1 MQKKKVLRK
10 EDSLENSKKKKNIE
24 KNNASDAINTTEETQ
39 VYETVVFFEFD
50 KFTLSSDQV
59 IELEKF
65 IKTSMQNT
73 NMKILIEG
81 HTDTMGT
88 NLYNLKLSNKR
99 ASFIKDYLIKRNI
112 NNAIETIAHGETK
125 LLVRTENEKK
135 EKQNRRA
142 ELYLK

>member
-1 MQKKKVLRK
+1 M
-10 EDSLENSKKKKNIE
+10 
-24 KNNASDAINTTEETQ
+24 
-39 VYETVVFFEFD
+39 FFDFD
-50 KFTLSSDQV
+50 KFTLSSEQV

-65 IKTSMQNT
+65 ISTSMQNT

-112 NNAIETIAHGETK
+112 NNAIETIAHGENK

>member
-1 MQKKKVLRK
+1 M
-10 EDSLENSKKKKNIE
+10 
-24 KNNASDAINTTEETQ
+24 EETQ
-39 VYETVVFFEFD
+39 TYETVVFFEFD

-59 IELEKF
+59 IQLEKF
-65 IKTSMQNT
+65 IRTAIQNT

-99 ASFIKDYLIKRNI
+99 AAFIKNYLINRNL
-112 NNAIETIAHGETK
+112 NNTIETIAFGETK
-125 LLVRTENEKK
+125 LLVKTSDGIK

>member
-1 MQKKKVLRK
+1 M
-10 EDSLENSKKKKNIE
+10 
-24 KNNASDAINTTEETQ
+24 
-39 VYETVVFFEFD
+39 FFDFD
-50 KFTLSSDQV
+50 KFTLSSEQV

-88 NLYNLKLSNKR
+88 DLYNLKLSNKR
-99 ASFIKDYLIKRNI
+99 AAFIKDYLIKRNL

-135 EKQNRRA
+135 KNKTVEQNFI
-142 ELYLK
+142 